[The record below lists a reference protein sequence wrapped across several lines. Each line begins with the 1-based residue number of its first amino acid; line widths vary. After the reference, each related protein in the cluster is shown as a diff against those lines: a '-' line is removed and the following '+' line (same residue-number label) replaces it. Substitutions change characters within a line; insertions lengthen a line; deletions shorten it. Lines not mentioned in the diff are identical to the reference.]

1 MFNTQITQWG
11 NSQGIRIPKQILESL
26 SIAIG
31 ENVNIGIDA
40 EKGCITIKKAFPS
53 TFSELIDGYEGDLR
67 SFEWDTGD
75 PQGKEVF

>member
-31 ENVNIGIDA
+31 ENVNIEIDA
-40 EKGCITIKKAFPS
+40 KKECITIKKAFPK
-53 TFSELIDGYEGDLR
+53 TFNELIAGYEGEYKYE
-67 SFEWDTGD
+67 EWDTGK
-75 PQGKEVF
+75 PTGREIF